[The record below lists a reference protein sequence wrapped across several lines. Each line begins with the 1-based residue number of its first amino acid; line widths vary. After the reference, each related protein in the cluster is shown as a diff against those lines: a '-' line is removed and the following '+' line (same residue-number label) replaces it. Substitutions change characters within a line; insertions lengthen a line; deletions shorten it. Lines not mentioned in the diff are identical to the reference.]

1 MQAISM
7 TQTAW
12 HISNHIYDENYPYPY
27 TYGER
32 KDEELNKKI
41 ISLAKRNKF
50 YVKQIQSV
58 LREAGTEGYEY
69 QIHVAK
75 QVWGK
80 SYKVVGFIIYNL
92 LGGGF
97 GLGSLEYWL
106 VDPKFQGKG
115 IGKLLYLQAEKMLNA
130 CNCPNLSVMFDK
142 SDPKMCAI
150 YTRLGFKLIKKYAGI
165 PIVNIESERH
175 TTWVKIA
182 ISSFCLG
189 DGVDLRVY
197 EGEEPIQESVV
208 AEAARSTTHVSIL
221 EEAERKY
228 KQAESAVM
236 NVMIE
241 LMRGNLSE
249 EERGF
254 LEEEQ
259 EALIHAYED
268 RMAELLEKV
277 ISPN

>member
-1 MQAISM
+1 MLTQATTRTVNPFSVRM

-12 HISNHIYDENYPYPY
+12 HISKHIYDENYPY

-58 LREAGTEGYEY
+58 LAGTAGYGF

-80 SYKVVGFIIYNL
+80 SYKVVGFIIYNI

-97 GLGSLEYWL
+97 GLGSVEYWL
-106 VDPKFQGKG
+106 VDPRFQDKG

-130 CNCPNLSVMFDK
+130 CNCPNLSVMFVK
-142 SDPKMCAI
+142 SDPKMCAL
-150 YTRLGFKLIKKYAGI
+150 YTRLGFKLIKKYAGKA
-165 PIVNIESERH
+165 IVNKESERH

-182 ISSFCLG
+182 FSSFCLG
-189 DGVDLRVY
+189 DGEDLRVL
-197 EGEEPIQESVV
+197 EP
-208 AEAARSTTHVSIL
+208 
-221 EEAERKY
+221 
-228 KQAESAVM
+228 
-236 NVMIE
+236 
-241 LMRGNLSE
+241 
-249 EERGF
+249 
-254 LEEEQ
+254 
-259 EALIHAYED
+259 ED
-268 RMAELLEKV
+268 Q
-277 ISPN
+277 